1 MSRRDLLPKV
11 LKEAQVRAFLKVVCE
26 VVPEEVKAVNL
37 FFKVVGVVLKI
48 VMLVK
53 ISVFGILQFMAI
65 IPFLRGLFFLFQT
78 IFFFCVSY

>member
-11 LKEAQVRAFLKVVCE
+11 LKEAQVRVFLKVVSE
-26 VVPEEVKAVNL
+26 VVLGVKAVL
-37 FFKVVGVVLKI
+37 KFFKVVGAVLKI

-78 IFFFCVSY
+78 IFFFCESY

>member
-26 VVPEEVKAVNL
+26 VVLGVKAVNL
-37 FFKVVGVVLKI
+37 VFKVVGVVLKI